1 MISGGFYEEVIH
13 FKDLKVILFFNFQDE
28 KDTNEFYINEELTEI
43 EKINFILKKGTVIQ
57 KEAVNQICHKIL
69 IYF

>member
-13 FKDLKVILFFNFQDE
+13 FKDFKVNLFFNFQDE
-28 KDTNEFYINEELTEI
+28 KDSNEFYINEELTEL

-57 KEAVNQICHKIL
+57 KEAVN
-69 IYF
+69 